1 VTSNANQL
9 LESVLTEARDAI
21 SQLSPSPSF
30 DYVASAAAA
39 YRRIADRL
47 ARAIEASTEMPP
59 IVCRRGC
66 AQCCHVPSMLRPENP
81 LGRTG
86 DIYGMSIFDL
96 VTLVEGFPEIERLLG
111 ATVGDKM
118 IATARAAMGT
128 TDPQPCPF
136 LTDAD
141 ACGIYPLR
149 PSACQLWYSADLAT
163 CTYNRFNFYLR
174 HEVHTSNASK
184 LRAAIEQPFKLA
196 LSRQF
201 PDLVF
206 SCYDYLASFKMLAE
220 HRRRDNFATI
230 RAAFAHRPD
239 QFFAPLV
246 TPLPD

>member
-1 VTSNANQL
+1 MTSNDKL
-9 LESVLTEARDAI
+9 LESVLSEARDAI
-21 SQLSPSPSF
+21 SQLSPGPSF
-30 DYVASAAAA
+30 DYVVSAAAA

-47 ARAIEASTEMPP
+47 AHGIEASSEMPP
-59 IVCRRGC
+59 IVCKRGC
-66 AQCCHVPSMLRPENP
+66 GQCCHIPSMLRPEIP
-81 LGRTG
+81 RTG
-86 DIYGMSIFDL
+86 DIFGMSIFDL
-96 VTLVEGFPEIERLLG
+96 VTLVEGFPEIERRLG

-118 IATARAAMGT
+118 IATAMAATTT
-128 TDPQPCPF
+128 TDPQSCPF
-136 LTDAD
+136 LTEAD

-163 CTYNRFNFYLR
+163 CTYNRYNFYVR
-174 HEVHTSNASK
+174 HEVHTSNASS

-196 LSRQF
+196 LGRQF

-239 QFFAPLV
+239 QLFAPLV
-246 TPLPD
+246 TPPPD